1 MLTFESEALGE
12 SFQVK
17 EPTRAEL
24 REVQIKL
31 RCYWRSNTFEAGDAV
46 FTAAERISGIDKE
59 YLTTLCE
66 CDRVNLSDELALFY
80 FGKGS
85 EGTKKKPASPSES
98 GSGST
103 A

>member
-17 EPTRAEL
+17 EPTRGELQGVSFAFRAFIRDRSAENEQRL
-24 REVQIKL
+24 FNVTHKQ
-31 RCYWRSNTFEAGDAV
+31 
-46 FTAAERISGIDKE
+46 SGLD
-59 YLTTLCE
+59 TSG
-66 CDRVNLSDELALFY
+66 LSPMDEIHLMDELSMFY
-80 FGKGS
+80 MARGNDGS
-85 EGTKKKPASPSES
+85 KKKPASPSES

>member
-24 REVQIKL
+24 REVQLKL
-31 RCYWRSNTFEAGDAV
+31 RCYWRANTYEAADAI
-46 FTAAERISGIDKE
+46 FSAAERISGIDKQ
-59 YLTTLCE
+59 YLDTLCE
-66 CDRVNLSDELALFY
+66 CDRANLSDELALFY

-85 EGTKKKPASPSES
+85 EGSKKKRVSPSES

-103 A
+103 D

>member
-1 MLTFESEALGE
+1 VLTFESEALGE

-24 REVQIKL
+24 REVQVKL
-31 RCYWRSNTFEAGDAV
+31 RCYWRANTYETGNAV
-46 FTAAERISGIDKE
+46 FTAAERISGIDEK
-59 YLTTLCE
+59 YIDTLCE

-85 EGTKKKPASPSES
+85 EGSKKKPASPSES